1 LRKGES
7 APLIDANG
15 LPVPAEI
22 KALRFNLNTPSVPN
36 GLNRWDW
43 GRPELYWTV
52 TKGAA
57 GDGPG
62 TYITMLRDCY
72 VGLYEWQRGA
82 PFGAPHL
89 PGRTLGDGNQSPGLL
104 SLSDRPGAALSVLG
118 SDNVFQSYGVKKGYR
133 IFFGW
138 YDLDIPDVMADG
150 CVAIITLLRDV
161 SVNAGTFPPILP

>member
-1 LRKGES
+1 M
-7 APLIDANG
+7 
-15 LPVPAEI
+15 
-22 KALRFNLNTPSVPN
+22 
-36 GLNRWDW
+36 DW

-72 VGLYEWQRGA
+72 VGLYFQAIRDDSGTAGCWNILIDDGT
-82 PFGAPHL
+82 H
-89 PGRTLGDGNQSPGLL
+89 DGNQSPGLL

-118 SDNVFQSYGVKKGYR
+118 SDNVFESYGVRKGYR